1 MIYLNIAGLNI
12 AAEGFDTP
20 LFQERTKEYQYKT
33 TKADLTIHCKFND
46 HIPFP
51 RGTEVASSGERH
63 WLKDENTYSFYDSVV
78 IDGQEIVIASV
89 TANKDWSYVESELMN
104 VEQWGGPESDV
115 RNFNLLGEVFRWFIL
130 FHQGIIL
137 HSSCLKCE
145 GKGIAFSAPSGTG
158 KSTHTGLWRKY
169 YSVEMINDDSPAVR
183 FIDNKMIVFGTP
195 WSGKTDIN
203 HNINAPLAYIVFL
216 EQANENQLE
225 KLTNSQVSQKLL
237 RELIRPVYPELLL
250 KTLDF
255 MEKMITN
262 VPAYLLKCTI
272 SEEAATLTHSLL

>member
-1 MIYLNIAGLNI
+1 MIYLKIAGLTI
-12 AAEGFDTP
+12 AADGFDTL
-20 LFQERTKEYQYKT
+20 LFQERTKEYQCNIT
-33 TKADLTIHCKFND
+33 EADMTIHCKFND
-46 HIPFP
+46 HILFP
-51 RGTEVASSGERH
+51 RGTEVASYGERH
-63 WLKDENTYSFYDSVV
+63 WVKDEDTYSFYDSIF
-78 IDGQEIVIASV
+78 IDGKEIVIASV
-89 TANKDWSYVESELMN
+89 TANKDWSHVESELMN
-104 VEQWGGPESDV
+104 VEQWGGPESDL

-137 HSSCLKCE
+137 HSSCLKCK

-158 KSTHTGLWRKY
+158 KSTHTELWRKY

-183 FIDNKMIVFGTP
+183 LINGKMTVFGTP

-203 HNINAPLAYIVFL
+203 HNISAPLACIVFL
-216 EQANENQLE
+216 EQANENQLI
-225 KLTNSQVSQKLL
+225 KLSSSQVSQKLL

-255 MEKMITN
+255 MEKMITY

-272 SEEAATLTHSLL
+272 SEEAAILTYSLL